1 LERCILVLIIENNM
15 KGSDWEECIGT
26 YPPRGGG
33 PLNASTLRGPMNP
46 FIFDDGYSEQLLR
59 V

>member
-1 LERCILVLIIENNM
+1 M